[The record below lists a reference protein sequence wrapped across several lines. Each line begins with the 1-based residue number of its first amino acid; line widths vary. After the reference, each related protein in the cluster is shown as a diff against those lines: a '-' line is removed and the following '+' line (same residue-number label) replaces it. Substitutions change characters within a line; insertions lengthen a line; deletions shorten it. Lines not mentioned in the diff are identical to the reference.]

1 LEKKGSV
8 KLRLRD
14 TKHPLLFE
22 INTRVLFRE
31 LSEKA
36 GKRITLGTIPDEV
49 IDSWQEL
56 GFDAIWLM
64 GVWTTGDIG
73 LGIARAHSGLQEEF
87 RRALPDLQEDDII
100 GSPYAV
106 KAYTVSEEL
115 GGNRSLAVFRRR
127 LRGRGISLILDFVCN
142 HTSRDHSWIFSHPE
156 YYIQGTPD
164 DQHRK
169 DMFFTAE
176 TKQGEKTIAY
186 GKDPYFPGWTDTA
199 QLNYR
204 TPATRKAATNAIKK
218 IASMCDGIRCDMA
231 MLLLNDVIEKTWRG
245 IGVFHPNGNSKNEF
259 WVGCI
264 AEIKKE
270 HPEFLF
276 IAEAY
281 WDLEWKLQQLGF
293 DFTYDKKLCDRL
305 LKEGAGSVY
314 EHLTAEPIFQKKSL
328 RFVENHDE
336 VRAAHALSSDAWNAA
351 ATVITATTP
360 GMFMVHDGQM
370 EGRKVK
376 LPVQL
381 GRRPSEPSSHN
392 MSGFFK
398 RLLSNLNSPV
408 FRKGEW
414 SMLSVRPGWH
424 ENHSWR
430 NVIPFWWYDSAAGA
444 RLVVVNYAPH
454 GSQCYIDLPL
464 ENISGHAIE
473 FRDLLG
479 DSLYNREKSGLA
491 AKGMYFDIPEY
502 GFHIFEV
509 KEAGTPSKS

>member
-1 LEKKGSV
+1 M
-8 KLRLRD
+8 RD

-22 INTRVLFRE
+22 VNTRVMVRE

-36 GKRITLGTIPDEV
+36 EKRITLGTIPDDV
-49 IDSWQEL
+49 IDLWQEL

-64 GVWTTGDIG
+64 GVWTTGNIG
-73 LGIARAHSGLQEEF
+73 LDIARSHNGLREEF
-87 RRALPDLQEDDII
+87 HRTLPDLQEEDII

-106 KAYTVSEEL
+106 KAYTVSKEL
-115 GGNRSLAVFRRR
+115 GGNASLTAFRKK
-127 LRGRGISLILDFVCN
+127 LRDRGISLVLDFVCN
-142 HTSRDHSWIFSHPE
+142 HTSRDHSWIVSHPE
-156 YYIQGTPD
+156 YYIQGTAD

-169 DMFFTAE
+169 DVFFTAE
-176 TKQGEKTIAY
+176 TKQGEKIIAY

-204 TPATRKAATNAIKK
+204 APATRKVATETIKK

-231 MLLLNDVIEKTWRG
+231 MLLLNEVIERTWGG
-245 IGVFHPNGNSKNEF
+245 IGIPDINVKLENEF
-259 WVGCI
+259 WTECI
-264 AEIKKE
+264 SQTKKE
-270 HPEFLF
+270 YPEFLF

-314 EHLTAEPIFQKKSL
+314 EHLTAEPAFQQKSL

-360 GMFMVHDGQM
+360 GMFLVHEGQM

-381 GRRPSEPSSHN
+381 GRRPSEPQSQNLSS
-392 MSGFFK
+392 FFK
-398 RLLSNLNSPV
+398 RLLSNLTSPV

-414 SMLSVRPGWH
+414 TLLTVRPGWN

-430 NVIPFWWYDSAAGA
+430 NVIPFWWYEPEAGV

-454 GSQCYIDLPL
+454 GSQCYVDLPL
-464 ENISGHAIE
+464 ENISGHAVE

-479 DSLYNREKSGLA
+479 DSLYNREKAGLV

-509 KEAGTPSKS
+509 KGVGTSSKS

>member
-1 LEKKGSV
+1 
-8 KLRLRD
+8 LRLRD

-22 INTRVLFRE
+22 VNTRVLLRE
-31 LSEKA
+31 LSQKA
-36 GKRITLGTIPDEV
+36 GKTITLGTIPNKV

-56 GFDAIWLM
+56 GFDTIWLM
-64 GVWTTGDIG
+64 GVWTTGEIG
-73 LGIARAHSGLQEEF
+73 LGIAKAHSGLQEEF
-87 RRALPDLQEDDII
+87 RRVLPDLQEDDII

-106 KAYTVSEEL
+106 KAYSVSKEL
-115 GGNRSLAVFRRR
+115 GGNKSLSVLRRK
-127 LRGRGISLILDFVCN
+127 LRERGISLILDFVCN
-142 HTSRDHSWIFSHPE
+142 HTARDHSWIFSHPE
-156 YYIQGTPD
+156 YYIQGTVD
-164 DQHRK
+164 DHQRK
-169 DMFFTAE
+169 DMFFAAE
-176 TKQGEKTIAY
+176 TKQGEKIIAY

-204 TPATRKAATNAIKK
+204 MAATRQAATNLIKK

-231 MLLLNDVIEKTWRG
+231 MLLLNEVIEKTWRG
-245 IGVFHPNGNSKNEF
+245 IGVSGATDKLEDEF
-259 WVGCI
+259 WTACVT
-264 AEIKKE
+264 EIKKE
-270 HPEFLF
+270 YPEFLF

-314 EHLTAEPIFQKKSL
+314 EHLTAEPLFQKKSL
-328 RFVENHDE
+328 RFLENHDE

-381 GRRPSEPSSHN
+381 GRRPSEPPSEN
-392 MSGFFK
+392 MSAFFK
-398 RLLSNLNSPV
+398 GLLSNLNSAV

-414 SMLSVRPGWH
+414 RLLSVRPGWN

-430 NVIPFWWYDSAAGA
+430 NVIPFWWHEPSDGS
-444 RLVVVNYAPH
+444 RLVIVNYAPH

-464 ENISGHAIE
+464 ENISGHTIE
-473 FRDLLG
+473 FRDLIG
-479 DSLYNREKSGLA
+479 GSLYNREKSGLA

-509 KEAGTPSKS
+509 KEVGAPSNS